1 MQIVQNAEIRQ
12 NLLKKAADYAII
24 NWVNL
29 ETRQIFAKF
38 PKGENINENCTYCTR
53 QEKSGYDR
61 SCR

>member
-1 MQIVQNAEIRQ
+1 MQIVQNVEIRQ
-12 NLLKKAADYAII
+12 NLLKKVTNYAII
-24 NWVNL
+24 YWANL

-38 PKGENINENCTYCTR
+38 PKGENINENCTHCTR

>member
-24 NWVNL
+24 DWANL

-38 PKGENINENCTYCTR
+38 PKGEN
-53 QEKSGYDR
+53 K
-61 SCR
+61 

>member
-38 PKGENINENCTYCTR
+38 PEGEN
-53 QEKSGYDR
+53 K
-61 SCR
+61 